1 MKIKNLFLLMFV
13 FTGGLMQGVQAQSVS
28 AEKLL
33 GFIGMPVS
41 SSEIQAF
48 YTNEGIEKATGLNY
62 DKGIQ
67 LFNDGNTVT
76 DIFLFNKSTL
86 NGQNVNAYSGPIPF
100 GISFTETPETLKKK
114 LGASPTQ
121 KGEHW
126 VWKVN
131 KIEVEAA
138 FQDEKK
144 TGLMFIAFSA
154 AE

>member
-1 MKIKNLFLLMFV
+1 MKIKNLFILMFV
-13 FTGGLMQGVQAQSVS
+13 FAGGLMQRVQAQPVS
-28 AEKLL
+28 ADKLL
-33 GFIGMPVS
+33 GFIGIPVS
-41 SSEIQAF
+41 SPEIQTF
-48 YTNEGIEKATGLNY
+48 YTDEGIDRATGLNY

-67 LFNDGNTVT
+67 LFNDGNVVT

-86 NGQNVNAYSGPIPF
+86 NGQNVNTYPGPIPF
-100 GISFTETPETLKKK
+100 GITFNETLETLKKK
-114 LGASPTQ
+114 LGASPTP

-144 TGLMFIAFSA
+144 TRLLFIAFSA